1 MIKYANLYETNG
13 WEYLLSKKILWLI
26 QTIQTKKNCLLTLKK

>member
-13 WEYLLSKKILWLI
+13 WEYFLSKEVIVNVSDLNKG
-26 QTIQTKKNCLLTLKK
+26 NVY